1 MFLISKVSLKPMT
14 RLSRSSAT
22 VKWEPKVISSD
33 KCGFPIWG
41 QTLAWPLWMND
52 LRGIHS
58 GRSAWGGGAGW
69 GGAVGRAAGVNTGHD
84 LIIMKSSVSILT
96 GGSQTFFLFFKSQS
110 ALCAARRRFNKP
122 NEKQQGLGSTRAL
135 RHSETI
141 QKFFHLKTF

>member
-41 QTLAWPLWMND
+41 QTLPWPLWMND

-58 GRSAWGGGAGW
+58 GRSARGGGGSRTCGRSQHGARFNNHEVVSEYFNGW
-69 GGAVGRAAGVNTGHD
+69 LSN
-84 LIIMKSSVSILT
+84 
-96 GGSQTFFLFFKSQS
+96 FFLFFKSQS

-122 NEKQQGLGSTRAL
+122 DETQQGLGSTRAL

-141 QKFFHLKTF
+141 QKNFHLKTF